1 MVATYT
7 DKIMHGMI
15 FVTDVYSWKINNM
28 FIVSQVSGLVE
39 NFEIGIFSDSINAI
53 NVKLC
58 MVVLLIELYL
68 FTPFQWPWL
77 YLKVIAVSN
86 SFYQLS

>member
-1 MVATYT
+1 MLL
-7 DKIMHGMI
+7 
-15 FVTDVYSWKINNM
+15 
-28 FIVSQVSGLVE
+28 VSQVSGLVE